1 MSIAR
6 ILIAGLLCWP
16 AGAGWTQT
24 VEFGF
29 SGGGSLAAANTVQ
42 APFGQASAGFEHGF
56 SAGVWGGHNHRYL
69 GGEIRYVYEQDR
81 LRVAS
86 GGTLAAFSG
95 RSHAIHYSLLV
106 HTRPAGSKTRP
117 FLAAGGGVKGYQ
129 GTGTEVLYQP
139 LQEYALLTRTSE
151 WKGLLVFGG
160 GVKFALSPR
169 LQLRAEVY
177 DYLTPFPDKVIA
189 PAPGA
194 AIGGWVHSL
203 VPAFGFGLT
212 F

>member
-6 ILIAGLLCWP
+6 ILIAGALLGP
-16 AGAGWTQT
+16 AGAGWGQT
-24 VEFGF
+24 VEFGL
-29 SGGGSLAAANTVQ
+29 GGGAGFAPTNTVQ
-42 APFGQASAGFEHGF
+42 APFGQAGAGFSSGP
-56 SAGVWGGHNHRYL
+56 SAAVWGGHNHRYL
-69 GGEIRYVYEQDR
+69 GGEIRYLYGQSR
-81 LRVAS
+81 LKVTS
-86 GGTLAAFSG
+86 GGTKAGFSG

-117 FLAAGGGVKGYQ
+117 FLAVGAGVRGYQ

-139 LQEYALLTRTSE
+139 LQEYALLTRTTE

-160 GVKFALSPR
+160 GFKFALSPR
-169 LQLRAEVY
+169 FQLRAEVY
-177 DYLTPFPDKVIA
+177 DYLTPFPEKVIA

-194 AIGGWVHSL
+194 TVGGWVHTV
-203 VPAFGFGLT
+203 VPGVGLAFT

>member
-6 ILIAGLLCWP
+6 ILIFGLLVGP
-16 AGAGWTQT
+16 GSGWAQT
-24 VEFGF
+24 AEFGF
-29 SGGGSLAAANTVQ
+29 SGGAGFAPASTVR
-42 APFGQASAGFEHGF
+42 APFGQASAGFEHGV
-56 SAGVWGGHNHRYL
+56 SAAVWGGHNHRYL
-69 GGEIRYVYEQDR
+69 GGEIRYVYAEDR

-86 GGTLAAFSG
+86 GGTKAAFSG
-95 RSHAIHYSLLV
+95 RSHAIHYTLLW

-169 LQLRAEVY
+169 FQLRAEVY
-177 DYLTPFPDKVIA
+177 DYLTPFPEKVIA

-194 AIGGWVHSL
+194 TIGGWVHGF
-203 VPAFGFGLT
+203 VPAFGFGFT